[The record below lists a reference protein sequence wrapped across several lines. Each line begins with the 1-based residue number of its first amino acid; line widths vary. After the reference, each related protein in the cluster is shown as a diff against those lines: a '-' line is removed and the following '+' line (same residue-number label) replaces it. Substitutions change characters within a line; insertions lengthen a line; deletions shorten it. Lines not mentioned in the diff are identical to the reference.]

1 MDTTHYTYL
10 HIHTVSA
17 HLQLHDFLKMFLGF
31 LRSSCSASVQR
42 RVLCS
47 AGKMCISSCKGSCCR
62 KKRSHQ
68 SHEKVKRNEKKGF
81 GFQFNLLPAT
91 EPAQRMPFKSSVV
104 LFSVTCVHLD
114 PHANKNERQVY
125 YTMPCRVATV
135 WHWHPLASVNI
146 HII

>member
-1 MDTTHYTYL
+1 MQVRRD
-10 HIHTVSA
+10 
-17 HLQLHDFLKMFLGF
+17 M
-31 LRSSCSASVQR
+31 CSALQ
-42 RVLCS
+42 
-47 AGKMCISSCKGSCCR
+47 GKCALVPAKVPAVE

-81 GFQFNLLPAT
+81 GFQYNLLPAT

-104 LFSVTCVHLD
+104 LFSVTCVYLD

-125 YTMPCRVATV
+125 YTVPCRVATV
-135 WHWHPLASVNI
+135 WHWHPLASFNI